1 MASASD
7 EKGRLAVD
15 GQLRLR
21 QEITNPPQPIRIFA
35 AGDVMRLAGCNDLKL
50 GHTAELNADVV
61 AANIRRAAAADAAA
75 AAAAAAADPDADA
88 VADADATKDGKI
100 SGEISGKIS
109 GEISRKISA
118 SSPELEEYPDGA
130 VGAHVAPRVF
140 CVSLGEGY
148 GVLSF
153 NGVVIEGSIAA
164 VVKALLEWTKV
175 AACAERPVGVLFWKF
190 GDAAANWISRNLVAP
205 PDAPPPRAAATAT
218 TATPATGK

>member
-61 AANIRRAAAADAAA
+61 AANIRRAAAADADAAA
-75 AAAAAAADPDADA
+75 AAAAAAADADADA

-100 SGEISGKIS
+100 SGEIS